1 MSGPTG
7 AEEAKAD
14 GTRMI
19 YPNRLAWLTVLILV
33 ADLCCPWGPWGEAI
47 AGKLFSASETNA
59 RAVPLGSPE
68 TPYQASLIIKL
79 PVAMKKGE
87 IANFVA
93 EAEGSIY
100 SFSKLPDF
108 VLLEY
113 AMFQTS
119 TVLVFKPGPAPP
131 ELTPVAAKDHVWQID
146 TKAIGATQVC
156 PSFGRDIGRDRDY
169 YYPVTRAGAFKAP
182 EQGNY
187 IFALYMWGG
196 STAAKPGDVAMVYP
210 GTAQLTV
217 TVH

>member
-7 AEEAKAD
+7 VEEAKAD

-33 ADLCCPWGPWGEAI
+33 ADLCCPWGEAI
-47 AGKLFSASETNA
+47 AGKLFSESETNA

-87 IANFVA
+87 IATFVA

-182 EQGNY
+182 EQGN
-187 IFALYMWGG
+187 
-196 STAAKPGDVAMVYP
+196 
-210 GTAQLTV
+210 
-217 TVH
+217 